1 MLAVKHEGANRLGFM
16 RVRVC
21 VYIYVCVWVA
31 GGGWQRHLQFEALKK
46 NVAQVGVTLHH
57 GDQANATFLEALVAA
72 SNGNGDSP
80 GFDII
85 LDDGGHSM

>member
-1 MLAVKHEGANRLGFM
+1 MP
-16 RVRVC
+16 
-21 VYIYVCVWVA
+21 
-31 GGGWQRHLQFEALKK
+31 QFEALKK

-57 GDQANATFLEALVAA
+57 GDQANATFLEGLVAA
-72 SNGNGDSP
+72 SNANGDSP